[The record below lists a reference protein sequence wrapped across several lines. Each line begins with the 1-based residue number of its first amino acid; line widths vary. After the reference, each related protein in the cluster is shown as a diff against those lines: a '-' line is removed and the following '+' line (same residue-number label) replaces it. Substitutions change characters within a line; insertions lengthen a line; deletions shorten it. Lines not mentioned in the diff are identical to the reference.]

1 MNLKHTAATAA
12 LALSALSGAQQLT
25 EQQRLDSIWYGATRR
40 MSQECDAWYNKGEY
54 LRCIQLLKMETTIFP
69 YDFDSADLLG
79 WFQESTDD
87 EAGALAT
94 YISYRQNNPLDP
106 DGPYMEALYYF
117 RKRVYAKVPPLLEPT
132 LKLTPHPHPNIY
144 RELAHSYERLNLLAD
159 SKRVWKAYL
168 ALAPKDN
175 AAKNNLERIEKKIKG
190 QIPVKASGKSSGK
203 A

>member
-1 MNLKHTAATAA
+1 MNLKHTAALAA
-12 LALSALSGAQQLT
+12 LAFSALSGAQQLT
-25 EQQRLDSIWYGATRR
+25 EQQRLDSIWYGATTR
-40 MSQECDAWYNKGEY
+40 MSQECDSWYNKGEY
-54 LRCIQLLKMETTIFP
+54 LRCIQLLKIETTIFP

-79 WFQESTDD
+79 WFQESTND
-87 EAGALAT
+87 EPGALAT
-94 YISYRQNNPLDP
+94 YISYRQNNPMDP

-159 SKRVWKAYL
+159 SKRVWQAYL
-168 ALAPKDN
+168 ALAPSDT
-175 AAKNNLERIEKKIKG
+175 AAKNNLTRVEKKIKG
-190 QIPVKASGKSSGK
+190 QIPVNPPAKVSGK